1 MNAEYLDKAREN
13 IVNVE
18 VLTNLVSRR
27 IRQLYRGGR
36 PLVKPDHPNQE
47 IEDVVLKEIAE
58 GKLTAEMIMVDET
71 ATAGGGDILS
81 ADEFAITL

>member
-13 IVNVE
+13 VANTE
-18 VLTNLVSRR
+18 VLVNLVSRR

-36 PLVKPDHPNQE
+36 PMVKPDHPNQE

-71 ATAGGGDILS
+71 AKASSDVAS

>member
-13 IVNVE
+13 VANVE

-36 PLVKPDHPNQE
+36 PMVKPDFPNQE
-47 IEDVVLKEIAE
+47 VEDVVLKEIAE
-58 GKLTAEMIMVDET
+58 GKLTAEMIMVDES
-71 ATAGGGDILS
+71 ATAGNDILS